1 MAITIASLTPSF
13 AAEARGVDL
22 RNPISASYQGVLQ
35 AAFDEH
41 GVLVLPGQD
50 IDDDQQSA
58 YSKGFGDLET
68 SIRYNTDDRSGRPEL
83 SYIGNVDTKR
93 KFTPS
98 GINGPSPA
106 RNAGIRTVPLNPYQ
120 PTPPSCPRASSRPRG
135 GGGTE
140 FADLRGAWNTLPPD
154 MQQRAGGLVVE
165 HDIIKSRQKAVTRM
179 SMKTSKNAC
188 RRHIKPWFDLT
199 QRMAARRCILVRTPP
214 KSSDGPRRK

>member
-1 MAITIASLTPSF
+1 MAITIASLIPSF

-22 RNPISASYQGVLQ
+22 RNPISASDQGVLQ

-98 GINGPSPA
+98 GINGPSPV

-120 PTPPSCPRASSRPRG
+120 PTPPSCPRASSRPRVG
-135 GGGTE
+135 KQYSLISAVPGTPCPQICSNSPV
-140 FADLRGAWNTLPPD
+140 A
-154 MQQRAGGLVVE
+154 
-165 HDIIKSRQKAVTRM
+165 
-179 SMKTSKNAC
+179 
-188 RRHIKPWFDLT
+188 
-199 QRMAARRCILVRTPP
+199 
-214 KSSDGPRRK
+214 SS